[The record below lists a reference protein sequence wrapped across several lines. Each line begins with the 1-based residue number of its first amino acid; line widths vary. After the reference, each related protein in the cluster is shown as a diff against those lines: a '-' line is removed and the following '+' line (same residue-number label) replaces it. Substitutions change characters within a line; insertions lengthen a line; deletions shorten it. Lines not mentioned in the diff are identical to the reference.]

1 MTSEW
6 YDFGMVEFDIEG
18 KGVSTYPSL
27 LLGFIELPK
36 NHPLSYH
43 GSSNENYAIV
53 KCATAELEWA
63 TTVEADFI
71 TKFTLC
77 DKDESLCIVPAS
89 AVVHPLLVFDNPGG
103 GENDYYCSLPRSNWD
118 RYFGDK
124 IE

>member
-1 MTSEW
+1 M
-6 YDFGMVEFDIEG
+6 
-18 KGVSTYPSL
+18 
-27 LLGFIELPK
+27 PK

-43 GSSNENYAIV
+43 GSSSSNENYAIV

-89 AVVHPLLVFDNPGG
+89 AVVHPLLVFDDPGG